1 MKIRN
6 IIILLIYLICIGPLQ
21 SQYKYDSHFVMGYWS
36 DSAGKDP
43 IINFNSDSL
52 QVDYDSLAF
61 GMIIAG
67 SNMSDYYGNLVFYFN
82 GCDLANNYNEII
94 ENGTDFNPGFIAENN
109 CPGNNGYTSG
119 QQSMITLPFN
129 NNPDRYFIFHERKNI
144 YSDRDTLFLYSDLN
158 YSIVDMALN
167 QGKGKVI
174 LKNIPVLDDTIL
186 GAGNL
191 AAVKHAN
198 GKDWWL
204 IKQDSRNTNN
214 YYKIWIKNDE
224 IIPWDQQKI
233 GNSWIR
239 DGGSQA
245 AFSSDGT
252 KYMRYSGM
260 DGLYVMDFNRSN
272 AVFSNFRHV
281 PTTQD
286 ALVSGASFSPNG
298 RFVYLGN
305 GPHLYQVDL
314 DEDEL
319 RLDTV
324 AVWDGSFGNEWGQP
338 NWFGAMQ
345 TGPDCRIYMHTGY
358 CLPYMHIIMEPDKKG
373 KDCDVR
379 QHVLK
384 FETPV
389 CNIPY
394 FPNFRLDTPYPYCNP
409 EIVVV
414 TGTQQVYVAPE
425 EKTSAKIFPNPSTGM
440 FTIQA
445 DESIHSVAVYDLQ
458 GSLKLLQTVQ
468 SGKTCTL
475 DASSLLPGMY
485 FIAIRYIG
493 TDKTEMSK
501 VIKID

>member
-6 IIILLIYLICIGPLQ
+6 IFILLIYLICIGPLQ

-36 DSAGKDP
+36 KNGYMDP
-43 IINFNSDSL
+43 IISFSEDSF
-52 QVDYDSLAF
+52 QISHQK
-61 GMIIAG
+61 IALG
-67 SNMSDYYGNLVFYFN
+67 FDLCGTSMSDQNGNLKFYFN
-82 GCDLANNYNEII
+82 GCHLANAQHEII
-94 ENGTDFNPGFIAENN
+94 EGGFNPGIISDWNCDITNN
-109 CPGNNGYTSG
+109 YGYTSG

-409 EIVVV
+409 DIVVV

-425 EKTSAKIFPNPSTGM
+425 EKTSAKIFPNPSTGI

-458 GSLKLLQTVQ
+458 GSLKLIQTVQ

-475 DASSLLPGMY
+475 DASSLKPGMY

-493 TDKTEMSK
+493 TDKIDMSK
-501 VIKID
+501 VIKIE

>member
-1 MKIRN
+1 
-6 IIILLIYLICIGPLQ
+6 
-21 SQYKYDSHFVMGYWS
+21 VMGYWS
-36 DSAGKDP
+36 DNGFTDP
-43 IINFNSDSL
+43 ILNFKADSIHIS
-52 QVDYDSLAF
+52 YEKLALEF
-61 GMIIAG
+61 TIEG
-67 SNMSDYYGNLVFYFN
+67 SNISNADGELQFYFN
-82 GCDLANNYNEII
+82 GCGLANYRHQII
-94 ENGTDFNPGFIAENN
+94 ENGTGFNPGYITNEYCKGSSNY
-109 CPGNNGYTSG
+109 PSG

-129 NNPDRYFIFHERKNI
+129 NNHEQYIIFHERVNI
-144 YSDRDTLFLYSDLN
+144 FSDKDTIFLYSDLN
-158 YSIVDMALN
+158 YSIADMSLN
-167 QGKGKVI
+167 QGSGRVI
-174 LKNIPVLDDTIL
+174 KKNIPVLKDTIL

-191 AAVKHAN
+191 AAVKHTN
-198 GKDWWL
+198 GTDWWI

-214 YYKIWIKNDE
+214 YYKILIKNDE
-224 IIPWDQQKI
+224 IIPWDQQNI
-233 GNSWIR
+233 GNSWIS
-239 DGGSQA
+239 DAGSQA

-252 KYMRYSGM
+252 KYMRFSGR
-260 DGLYVMDFNRSN
+260 DGLYVMDFNRTN
-272 AVFSNFRHV
+272 AIFSNFRHV
-281 PTTQD
+281 PTTQE
-286 ALVSGASFSPNG
+286 ALFNGASFSPNG

-373 KDCDVR
+373 TDCDVR

-414 TGTQQVYVAPE
+414 TGTKNVDVYPKE
-425 EKTSAKIFPNPSTGM
+425 EVSVLIYPNPGTTWLRWMSPSSMTYPVRYSL
-440 FTIQA
+440 TN
-445 DESIHSVAVYDLQ
+445 LQ
-458 GSLKLLQTVQ
+458 GIQTETGYIQ
-468 SGKTCTL
+468 SP
-475 DASSLLPGMY
+475 DAAQLNTDHLPAGMY
-485 FIAIRYIG
+485 ILTM
-493 TDKTEMSK
+493 TDKSGRRYVGK
-501 VIKID
+501 WVKGN

>member
-1 MKIRN
+1 
-6 IIILLIYLICIGPLQ
+6 
-21 SQYKYDSHFVMGYWS
+21 MGYFS
-36 DSAGKDP
+36 DNGFTDP
-43 IINFNSDSL
+43 ILNFKNDSVQISYEKIALEFIIEGTNISNADGEL
-52 QVDYDSLAF
+52 Q
-61 GMIIAG
+61 
-67 SNMSDYYGNLVFYFN
+67 FYFN
-82 GCDLANNYNEII
+82 GCGLANYRHQII
-94 ENGTDFNPGFIAENN
+94 ENGTGFNPGYITNEYCKGSSNY
-109 CPGNNGYTSG
+109 PSG

-129 NNPDRYFIFHERKNI
+129 NNPDQYIIFHERVNI
-144 YSDRDTLFLYSDLN
+144 LSNKDTLFLYSDLN
-158 YSIVDMALN
+158 YSIVDISLN
-167 QGKGKVI
+167 QGSGRVI
-174 LKNIPVLDDTIL
+174 KKNSPILSDTIL

-191 AAVKHAN
+191 TAVKHTN
-198 GKDWWL
+198 GTDWWI

-214 YYKIWIKNDE
+214 YYKILMQGDQ
-224 IIPWDQQKI
+224 IIESGKQSI

-245 AFSSDGT
+245 AFSADGT
-252 KYMRYSGM
+252 KYMRFSGM
-260 DGLYVMDFNRSN
+260 DGLYVMDFDRSN
-272 AVFSNFRHV
+272 AIFSNFRHL
-281 PTTQD
+281 PTTQE

-314 DEDEL
+314 DDEIL

-324 AVWDGSFGNEWGQP
+324 AIWDGSFGNDFNQP

-414 TGTQQVYVAPE
+414 TGTSDFNPIVTT
-425 EKTSAKIFPNPSTGM
+425 EKQISIHPNPSSGI
-440 FTIQA
+440 FTIYAPDPIQ
-445 DESIHSVAVYDLQ
+445 SVSVYDLHGRRWMQ
-458 GSLKLLQTVQ
+458 Q
-468 SGKTCTL
+468 SGDLSDVLEINGT
-475 DASSLLPGMY
+475 SLFSGMY
-485 FIAIRYIG
+485 II
-493 TDKTEMSK
+493 K
-501 VIKID
+501 VVCGNNKIYTSRILKID

>member
-1 MKIRN
+1 MFKHFSIVILFN
-6 IIILLIYLICIGPLQ
+6 IICIGTVW
-21 SQYKYDSHFVMGYWS
+21 SQYKYDSHYVMGYWS
-36 DSAGKDP
+36 DNGFTDP
-43 IINFNSDSL
+43 ILNFKADSVHISYEKLALEFTIEGTNISNADGEL
-52 QVDYDSLAF
+52 QF
-61 GMIIAG
+61 
-67 SNMSDYYGNLVFYFN
+67 YYN
-82 GCDLANNYNEII
+82 GCGLANFKHQII
-94 ENGTDFNPGFIAENN
+94 ENGTGFNPGYITNEY
-109 CPGNNGYTSG
+109 CNGTSRYPSG
-119 QQSMITLPFN
+119 QQSMISLPFN
-129 NNPDRYFIFHERKNI
+129 NNPDRYFIFHERVNI

-158 YSIVDMALN
+158 YSVVDMSLN

-191 AAVKHAN
+191 AAVKHIN
-198 GKDWWL
+198 GTDWWI

-214 YYKIWIKNDE
+214 YYKILMQEDK
-224 IIPWDQQKI
+224 IIESGRQSI

-252 KYMRYSGM
+252 KYMRFSGM
-260 DGLYVMDFNRSN
+260 DGLYVMDFDRSN
-272 AVFSNFRHV
+272 AIFSNFRHL
-281 PTTQD
+281 PTTQE

-305 GPHLYQVDL
+305 GPHLYQIDL
-314 DEDEL
+314 DDEIL

-324 AVWDGSFGNEWGQP
+324 AFWDGSFGNDFNQP

-345 TGPDCRIYMHTGY
+345 TGPDCRIYMVTGY

-414 TGTQQVYVAPE
+414 TGTSDFNTAPTLNN
-425 EKTSAKIFPNPSTGM
+425 KTHIFPNPSDGIIYVNDPEQM
-440 FTIQA
+440 
-445 DESIHSVAVYDLQ
+445 V
-458 GSLKLLQTVQ
+458 
-468 SGKTCTL
+468 
-475 DASSLLPGMY
+475 
-485 FIAIRYIG
+485 
-493 TDKTEMSK
+493 
-501 VIKID
+501 